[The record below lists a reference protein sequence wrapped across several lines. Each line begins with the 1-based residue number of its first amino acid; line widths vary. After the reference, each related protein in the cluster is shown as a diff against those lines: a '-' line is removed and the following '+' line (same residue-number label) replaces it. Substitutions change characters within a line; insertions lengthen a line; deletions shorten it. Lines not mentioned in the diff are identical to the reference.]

1 MRIALGLIKHEANSF
16 SPLMTD
22 LDDFETCQ
30 LERGDEILVNWR
42 TANTEQAGALSVL
55 LQEYEC
61 EVLPLLAARAL
72 AGGPVRAKV
81 FSTLL
86 EELMARLQAALPVD
100 GILLVLHGAM
110 MADGLPD
117 ATGEILGR
125 VRALVGPKVPVV
137 GTLDLHANVT
147 ERMVREATALIGYH
161 TTPHVDQR
169 ETGERAARLLLEVVR
184 GQVSPTTT
192 LVRLPLNFT
201 HENCTH
207 MWPPLAELINMAL
220 ELEKE
225 GTILHGGIY
234 PVQSWLDTEDIASS
248 VVVIT
253 DSDPRT
259 AREQADGLAHEFWMQ
274 RQHFL
279 PELVPPDEAALQAFA
294 RRSGTV
300 IYCDSADS
308 TSSGSTGDSTAILQ
322 ALLRV
327 APFEEVALLNVVDPQ
342 VVAQAIEAGVGNTVT
357 VEVGGK
363 LAPNFFTPV
372 AFRGYV
378 KTISDGRFRFK
389 GPGMRG
395 VEHRMGRAVVLIQ
408 GGIHLV
414 IMERAV
420 SQWDPQLYRSLGEEP
435 SDAHIVQVK
444 SPMAFRAAYK
454 GIADEVLTIAAPG
467 AATPN
472 LGSLPWRHLR
482 RPIYPLD
489 PEMTWPP
496 ELVLPP

>member
-1 MRIALGLIKHEANSF
+1 MRIALGLVKHEANSF
-16 SPLMTD
+16 SPHMTD
-22 LDDFETCQ
+22 LDDFEACQ

-184 GQVSPTTT
+184 GQVSPTTA

-207 MWPPLAELINMAL
+207 M
-220 ELEKE
+220 
-225 GTILHGGIY
+225 
-234 PVQSWLDTEDIASS
+234 
-248 VVVIT
+248 
-253 DSDPRT
+253 
-259 AREQADGLAHEFWMQ
+259 
-274 RQHFL
+274 
-279 PELVPPDEAALQAFA
+279 
-294 RRSGTV
+294 
-300 IYCDSADS
+300 
-308 TSSGSTGDSTAILQ
+308 
-322 ALLRV
+322 
-327 APFEEVALLNVVDPQ
+327 
-342 VVAQAIEAGVGNTVT
+342 
-357 VEVGGK
+357 
-363 LAPNFFTPV
+363 
-372 AFRGYV
+372 
-378 KTISDGRFRFK
+378 
-389 GPGMRG
+389 
-395 VEHRMGRAVVLIQ
+395 
-408 GGIHLV
+408 
-414 IMERAV
+414 
-420 SQWDPQLYRSLGEEP
+420 
-435 SDAHIVQVK
+435 
-444 SPMAFRAAYK
+444 
-454 GIADEVLTIAAPG
+454 
-467 AATPN
+467 
-472 LGSLPWRHLR
+472 
-482 RPIYPLD
+482 
-489 PEMTWPP
+489 
-496 ELVLPP
+496 